1 VKRLF
6 VILWV
11 LSWTGTALADIE
23 LHADVDRDQIDIHGR
38 ITLTVTIAGAGEEI
52 GKPDLPPLRDFNAV
66 PTGSRQNLVVS
77 NGEITQSISYTYTLI
92 PRKTGNLTIGRVLLE
107 TPDGRLA
114 TEPIPIA
121 VTQATYRQPRRNQ
134 DATTRREEADP
145 FFVEATV
152 DQDTVYLGEQ
162 LTYTFSYY
170 RNMGL
175 AESNSF
181 TPPQTTGFI
190 SVDLPPQRK
199 RSKLI
204 GSETYSVV
212 SVVRAMFPT
221 RTGTLII
228 GSARLRVVP
237 DMLSNLLG
245 RDPFQVF
252 RGQRNA
258 PLTAGEP
265 RNLATRAF
273 EIRVKPLPPV
283 PAGLAFSGAVGDCR
297 LGCQINED
305 SVSLGD
311 PVTVSWTVTGRGRK
325 DVIDAPRITWPEGLE
340 TYPPTTELQTST
352 RNDVVSE
359 TKIFSIAVVPRRE
372 GTIEIPSPQLTYF
385 DPEKEEYRTARG
397 RKLVLHVGPPRAG
410 MTVTAPTQTISAA
423 ASTIR
428 YLKPPPESWDVDET
442 GGRGWLFAFVQ
453 IFPPVLVLGFY
464 AWKRRSEAP
473 EQRARGARQ
482 RHIKAARKRIAAL
495 APSASTDR
503 AADELSAAFRQYL
516 IARFSFASGELLDSA
531 WTEQLARR
539 GCDGGDAEEAA
550 RVLEWAD
557 RARFGGGTASDM
569 SPDRVLKLMARLDR
583 CGA

>member
-1 VKRLF
+1 MKRLF
-6 VILWV
+6 VILCV

-23 LHADVDRDQIDIHGR
+23 LRADVDRDQIDIHGR
-38 ITLTVTIAGAGEEI
+38 ITLTVTIAGAGEAI

-273 EIRVKPLPPV
+273 EIRVRPLPPV

-385 DPEKEEYRTARG
+385 DPEREEYRTARG

-495 APSASTDR
+495 DPSASTDR

-531 WTEQLARR
+531 WTEQLAQR

>member
-1 VKRLF
+1 VKRLL
-6 VILWV
+6 VMLWV
-11 LSWTGTALADIE
+11 LALTGTVLANIE
-23 LHADVDRDQIDIHGR
+23 LRADVDRDQIDIQGR
-38 ITLTVTIAGAGEEI
+38 ITLTITIAGAGEGI

-66 PTGSRQNLVVS
+66 PTGSRQNLVVT
-77 NGEITQSISYTYTLI
+77 NGVISQSISYTYTLI

-114 TEPIPIA
+114 TEPIPIV
-121 VTQATYRQPRRNQ
+121 VTQATYRQPRRNE
-134 DATTRREEADP
+134 DAKTSREEAEP

-170 RNMGL
+170 RDMGL
-175 AESNSF
+175 TESNSF

-212 SVVRAMFPT
+212 SVVKAMFPT
-221 RTGTLII
+221 RTGALII

-283 PAGLAFSGAVGDCR
+283 PAGLAFSGAVGECR

-385 DPEKEEYRTARG
+385 DPDREEYRTARG

-410 MTVTAPTQTISAA
+410 MTVAAPTQTISAA

-428 YLKPPPESWDVDET
+428 YLKPPPESWDVNEA
-442 GGRGWLFAFVQ
+442 GGRGWLFTFIQ

-495 APSASTDR
+495 DRSASTDR

-516 IARFSFASGELLDSA
+516 VARFSFASGELLDTA
-531 WTEQLARR
+531 WTEQLAQR
-539 GCDGGDAEEAA
+539 GCDSGDAEEAG

-569 SPDRVLKLMARLDR
+569 SPDRVLKLMTRLDR